1 MATFT
6 NSKLYDKRVE
16 KGFTRP
22 QLAEKAE
29 VSWETIKAYEV
40 KGATPSLQVALK
52 IAKALDETVEYLFGN
67 IIESDDDKLDIAEN
81 Q

>member
-1 MATFT
+1 MVLT
-6 NSKLYDKRVE
+6 NEVLYNRRTALNL
-16 KGFTRP
+16 TRP
-22 QLAEKAE
+22 QLAEKVN

-52 IAKALDETVEYLFGN
+52 IAKALDTSVEYLFGSL
-67 IIESDDDKLDIAEN
+67 IEAEEIEKA